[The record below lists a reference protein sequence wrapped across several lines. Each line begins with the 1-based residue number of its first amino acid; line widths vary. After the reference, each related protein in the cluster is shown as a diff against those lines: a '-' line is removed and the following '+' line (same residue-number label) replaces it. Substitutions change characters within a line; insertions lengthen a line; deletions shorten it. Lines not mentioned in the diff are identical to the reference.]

1 MSAVEM
7 KVVLVGDDQRQQDAF
22 QRPESSQASAQ
33 PSGQQS
39 STQPDGDTDAA
50 TEEAVRQLN
59 EFLRNSPDATH
70 MLDGAQDVVV
80 QSLVTLVDLVSQVVD
95 KIQKRGGGG
104 GSKKTEASPKAD
116 SWIADLVELA
126 QNNRVGRTATRAF
139 RSARTMANRAMKSG
153 LGQRFLKSKVGRGL
167 ARAGSGIAARLGF
180 SGGAAAAGTG
190 GAGAGA
196 VGAAG
201 VAAVA
206 GGPVT
211 IAAAAVAASLAAA
224 AVSVKLFVDA
234 IERASQ
240 ELMDVSPHLSA
251 AQAEH
256 EMRREAQRIERA
268 QKVGP
273 EFAQLARAQNRLSE
287 SMYEVQTKIYELM
300 AKLVPAVEPLLDG
313 LNVVIRTGQV
323 AVDSVDVNA
332 ALILQALSR
341 LTLWTNA
348 DDRVADALVKKELG
362 ELGQS
367 LSDLGAAWREF
378 TQTGGGAH
386 TGLDPLFQQIL
397 TMPGPGHAPMPPGQ
411 GFGGGGIN

>member
-1 MSAVEM
+1 MSGVEL

-22 QRPESSQASAQ
+22 QRPESSATSAQ

-39 STQPDGDTDAA
+39 TTQPDGDDSAA

-70 MLDGAQDVVV
+70 MLDGSQDIVV
-80 QSLVTLVDLVSQVVD
+80 QSLVTLVDLVSQVVA
-95 KIQKRGGGG
+95 KIQKGGGGG

-116 SWIADLVELA
+116 SWIADLIELA
-126 QNNRVGRTATRAF
+126 QNNRVGRTVTRAAK
-139 RSARTMANRAMKSG
+139 SARTMANRAMKSG

-167 ARAGSGIAARLGF
+167 ARAGSGIAAKLGF
-180 SGGAAAAGTG
+180 SGGTAAAGTG
-190 GAGAGA
+190 GAE
-196 VGAAG
+196 AAG
-201 VAAVA
+201 TAAVA
-206 GGPVT
+206 GGTVT
-211 IAAAAVAASLAAA
+211 IAAAAVAAGLAAA

-234 IERASQ
+234 VERASQ

-273 EFAQLARAQNRLSE
+273 EFAQMMSAQNRLSE

-300 AKLVPAVEPLLDG
+300 AKLAPSVETMIDGVTVLVRLGQVNIDAVELAAA
-313 LNVVIRTGQV
+313 QV
-323 AVDSVDVNA
+323 LVGMA
-332 ALILQALSR
+332 Q
-341 LTLWTNA
+341 LTPWTNA
-348 DDRVADALVKKELG
+348 DDRVANALLNKELADLMKSMG
-362 ELGQS
+362 
-367 LSDLGAAWREF
+367 DLGSALGEF
-378 TQTGGGAH
+378 MQTGGGAH

-397 TMPGPGHAPMPPGQ
+397 TMPGPGQAPMPPGQ